1 MEQVN
6 IDELLPGMIL
16 GYTVVDKEGKPLF
29 VKNTMLTLQN
39 IASLS
44 KTGIKNVFIKKSF
57 ADITL
62 PETLANRVQ
71 SAATRNI
78 ETIFREV
85 HAKGAINIDLLKR
98 SVALLLEHAMKNTDV
113 LISLAGIEIY
123 GDYLIKHSLDVAI
136 LSLSIGLSLGLSEA
150 NLIDLA
156 IGAVLH
162 DIGMTYVDPS
172 IVNKPDKLS
181 NQEMA
186 QVQKHTEIGYAILRT
201 YNELTIGISN
211 IALQHHERWDGTG
224 YPKGLERTKI
234 QDYARIIA
242 IADVFDALISD
253 RPYRKG
259 FSIEEALIIMEKLEG
274 NYFESEAFGAFLSG
288 IVLYPTG
295 SMVCLNNGQTAT
307 VIRPG
312 DRFSNRPVVA
322 TVLDEQGK
330 PVDSPEVIN
339 LEDVQSISI
348 VKKLSETE
356 SKMTL
361 KLSEKIEELRKNF
374 PTP

>member
-16 GYTVVDKEGKPLF
+16 GYTVVDKDGEPLF

-39 IASLS
+39 ITNLS
-44 KTGIKNVFIKKSF
+44 KSGIKNVFIKKSF

-62 PETLANRVQ
+62 PEALATRVQ
-71 SAATRNI
+71 STATKNI
-78 ETIFREV
+78 EAIFREV
-85 HAKGAINIDLLKR
+85 HAKGAINIELLKR
-98 SVALLLEHAMKNTDV
+98 SMALLLEHAMKNTDV
-113 LISLAGIEIY
+113 LISLAGIETY

-150 NLIDLA
+150 SLVDLA

-162 DIGMTYVDPS
+162 DIGMTYVDPG

-181 NQEMA
+181 NHEMA
-186 QVQKHTEIGYAILRT
+186 LVQKHAEIGYSILRT
-201 YNELTIGISN
+201 YNEFTIGISN

-274 NYFESEAFGAFLSG
+274 NYFETEAFGAFLSG
-288 IVLYPTG
+288 IVQYPVG

-307 VIRPG
+307 VIRSA
-312 DRFSNRPVVA
+312 DRLSNRPVVA
-322 TVLDEQGK
+322 SVLDEQGK
-330 PVDSPEVIN
+330 PFDSPEVVN
-339 LEDVQSISI
+339 LEDVPSIAI
-348 VKKLSETE
+348 IKKLSESETE
-356 SKMTL
+356 MTL
-361 KLSEKIEELRKNF
+361 KLSEKIEQLRKNF
-374 PTP
+374 PTT